1 MQIAGLKNLIIILLY
16 IFKQPNKLT
25 TKKMKTLKFLSLTFI
40 IVLSSNF
47 INAQTTETQTLNEGS
62 INDQFEFILRKS
74 GNFKGTN
81 GQAYEAVSRRM
92 FLTLQSHT
100 IDSLKTLQSKLDN
113 TRSTVETQQKEI
125 NDLKANLGTTQTTLD
140 ATNLEKNN
148 MSLLGL
154 QMSKTNYNVLMWSII
169 GGLLALLLVFIFK
182 FKNSNTVT
190 KAAKKSLAETE
201 EEFEEHRRSA
211 LEREQKV
218 RRQLQDE
225 LNKQKGAQ

>member
-1 MQIAGLKNLIIILLY
+1 
-16 IFKQPNKLT
+16 
-25 TKKMKTLKFLSLTFI
+25 MKTLKFLGLTLIMVISANSLY
-40 IVLSSNF
+40 
-47 INAQTTETQTLNEGS
+47 AQDNETQSLNEGS

-74 GNFKGTN
+74 GNFKGTT
-81 GQAYEAVSRRM
+81 GQQYEAVNRSM
-92 FLTLQSHT
+92 FLTLQTHT

-113 TRSTVETQQKEI
+113 SNSTIQTQQKEI
-125 NDLKANLGTTQTTLD
+125 DDLKSNLGTTQSTLD

-154 QMSKTNYNVLMWSII
+154 AMSKTSYNILMWSII
-169 GGLLALLLVFIFK
+169 AGLLTLLLIFIYK
-182 FKNSNTVT
+182 FKSSNAIT
-190 KAAKKSLAETE
+190 KASKKTLAETE

-225 LNKQKGAQ
+225 LNKQKGTS